1 MTSSSSTSATDARFS
16 EVVRDATFADHER
29 AAMSEFMSALF
40 GERLPVAAYA
50 EMVAQHHFAY
60 AVLEQAGDALAEH
73 PVAGP
78 FVQEELRRLPSIEAD
93 LTALRGEGWADAM
106 SPSAATQAYCERM
119 REVCTASPECF
130 VAHHYTRYMG
140 DLSGGQMIGRIA
152 RSTYGFDMGSG
163 AAFYE
168 FPGIADLATFKDEY
182 RARLDVAD
190 WTPEERDRLLA
201 EVAVA
206 YRHNAEVFDE
216 LDRDLRAGAFG

>member
-60 AVLEQAGDALAEH
+60 DVLEQAGDALVGH

-78 FVQEELRRLPSIEAD
+78 FVREELRRLPSIEAD
-93 LTALRGEGWADAM
+93 LAALRGEGWADTM
-106 SPSAATQAYCERM
+106 VPSAATQAYCDRM

-152 RSTYGFDMGSG
+152 RSTYGFETGAG

-168 FPGIADLATFKDEY
+168 FPGIGDLSTFKDEY

-190 WTPEERDRLLA
+190 WTPEERERLLA

-206 YRHNAEVFDE
+206 YRHNTEVFDE

>member
-40 GERLPVAAYA
+40 GERLPLAAYA

-60 AVLEQAGDALAEH
+60 EVLEQAGDALAEH
-73 PVAGP
+73 PVAGH
-78 FVQEELRRLPSIEAD
+78 FVREELRRVPSIEAD
-93 LTALRGEGWADAM
+93 LMALRGEDWAARM
-106 SPSAATQAYCERM
+106 VPSAATRAYCERM
-119 REVCTASPECF
+119 RDVCITSPECF

-152 RSTYGFDMGSG
+152 RSSYGFAEGAG

-168 FPGIADLATFKDEY
+168 FPGIGDLAAFKDDY
-182 RARLDVAD
+182 RARLDVAA
-190 WTPEERDRLLA
+190 WSPQERDRLLS

-206 YRHNAEVFDE
+206 YRHNTEVFDE